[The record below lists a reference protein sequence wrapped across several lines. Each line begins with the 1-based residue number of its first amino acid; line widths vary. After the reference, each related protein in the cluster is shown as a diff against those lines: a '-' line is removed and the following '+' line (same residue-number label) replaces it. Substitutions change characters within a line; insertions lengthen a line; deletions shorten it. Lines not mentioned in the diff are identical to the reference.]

1 MSKYTKNQMEHA
13 KHQLQLL
20 LISRGLT
27 KSQLSLELGY
37 ANNAVS
43 EWLNGR
49 VQLGEF
55 HVQCICDYFGVT
67 ESSIV
72 GDPEKLAD
80 YKLYKDGR
88 YVCRGP
94 LKELSRIS
102 GKDAGMLKY
111 YAELHAQGKKTG
123 NLTVVKSEE

>member
-1 MSKYTKNQMEHA
+1 MTR
-13 KHQLQLL
+13 HQL
-20 LISRGLT
+20 SF
-27 KSQLSLELGY
+27 ELGY
-37 ANNAVS
+37 GRDAVTS
-43 EWLNGR
+43 WLNGR
-49 VQLGEF
+49 VQLGKF
-55 HVQCICDYFGVT
+55 QVQCLCDYFGVT

-72 GDPEKLAD
+72 GDPEELAD

-88 YVCRGP
+88 YICRGP
-94 LKELSRIS
+94 LRELSRII

>member
-1 MSKYTKNQMEHA
+1 MTRK
-13 KHQLQLL
+13 
-20 LISRGLT
+20 
-27 KSQLSLELGY
+27 QLSFELGY
-37 ANNAVS
+37 GSDAVTS
-43 EWLNGR
+43 WLNGR

-55 HVQCICDYFGVT
+55 QVQCLCDYFGVT

-72 GDPEKLAD
+72 GDPEELAD

-88 YVCRGP
+88 YICRGP
-94 LKELSRIS
+94 LKELSHIS

-123 NLTVVKSEE
+123 NLTVVRSEE